1 MEHCYFDCINSSQT
15 LKLRVEMSIINSYPV
30 HFPPLFTDIYKL
42 YMSVFLIEKKIS
54 SSRDFLF
61 SLKCSSSLSEGAC
74 VPAGLS

>member
-42 YMSVFLIEKKIS
+42 AIYEFFFIEKNLVI
-54 SSRDFLF
+54 
-61 SLKCSSSLSEGAC
+61 
-74 VPAGLS
+74 

>member
-42 YMSVFLIEKKIS
+42 AIYECFFDRKKNLVI
-54 SSRDFLF
+54 
-61 SLKCSSSLSEGAC
+61 
-74 VPAGLS
+74 